1 MKRSLTLAMLSR
13 STNRFLIL
21 LLCLLTLP
29 CRAAEPA
36 PNLTGQFVGKDGC
49 GDAARFNALKQRI
62 MGTIQQEVI
71 RRTAPDMITVEE
83 QDLQI
88 QTCPPQGAVDSE
100 FVIKA
105 AEYDAAR
112 DITVFW
118 LASSQRG
125 NVLPPLIVT
134 VHKQRC
140 VKIMVAKRDL
150 RSGQV
155 VSMND
160 FVETTQSS
168 GNVLVPAVRLW
179 GTIPSPAATDPAP
192 QKPAIKTRS
201 NSVMLVKVGTPAE
214 LVVTGKNFKGSMTV
228 IPLESGGRGEE
239 LRVRDPGTRNILRAR
254 VTSTNQ
260 LEGIF

>member
-1 MKRSLTLAMLSR
+1 LKRLLIVALSSR
-13 STNRFLIL
+13 PANCFLLL

-36 PNLTGQFVGKDGC
+36 PNLTGRVVEKDAC
-49 GDAARFNALKQRI
+49 GDTARFTALKQRI
-62 MGTIQQEVI
+62 LGTIQQEVT
-71 RRTAPDMITVEE
+71 RRTAPDVVIVEE

-88 QTCPPQGAVDSE
+88 QACFPQGVGDSE
-100 FVIKA
+100 FVIKG

-112 DITVFW
+112 DTTVFW

-134 VHKQRC
+134 VHKQRS
-140 VKIMVAKRDL
+140 VKTIVARRDL
-150 RSGQV
+150 RNGQV

-168 GNVLVPAVRLW
+168 GNVLVPAARLW
-179 GTIPSPAATDPAP
+179 GAVPIGAATDPAT
-192 QKPAIKTRS
+192 QKTATKANPSSAL
-201 NSVMLVKVGTPAE
+201 LVKVGMPSI
-214 LVVTGKNFKGSMTV
+214 LVVRGKNFRGGMTV
-228 IPLESGGRGEE
+228 IPLESGRLGDQ
-239 LRVRDPGTRNILRAR
+239 LQVRDPGTRSIVRAT

-260 LEGIF
+260 LEEIF